1 MFDFETSSQGA
12 GWLKELNEEHVPE
25 TEEYGIA
32 SFVYRRNKPFH
43 PERLM
48 NWIEDWPVEVVRAKG
63 FIWLAT
69 RNDISGLLSQAGPS
83 LTIQGAGK
91 WIATYP
97 EAERKQILDEEPE
110 LLNRWD
116 DTYGDRMTE
125 VVMIGIDMDQQQ
137 IERAL
142 DACLLTKEEMVQ
154 DWSKFKDPLPS
165 FHI

>member
-1 MFDFETSSQGA
+1 M
-12 GWLKELNEEHVPE
+12 K
-25 TEEYGIA
+25 
-32 SFVYRRNKPFH
+32 
-43 PERLM
+43 
-48 NWIEDWPVEVVRAKG
+48 WIEDWPVEVVRAKG

-83 LTIQGAGK
+83 LTIQGAGY

-137 IERAL
+137 IECAL
-142 DACLLTKEEMVQ
+142 DVCLLTEEEMVQ
-154 DWSKFKDPLPS
+154 EWSTFKDPLPS
-165 FHI
+165 FHV